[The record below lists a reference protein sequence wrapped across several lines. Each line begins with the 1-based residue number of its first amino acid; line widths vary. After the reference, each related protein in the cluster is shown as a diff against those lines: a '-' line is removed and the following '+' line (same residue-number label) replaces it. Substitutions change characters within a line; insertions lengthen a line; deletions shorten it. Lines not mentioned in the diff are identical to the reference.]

1 MTPLLTVENLRK
13 TYRSGRK
20 KPFRKPAEFAAV
32 DGVGFKVDRGEIF
45 GIVGESGCGKTTTAR
60 LVLRLIEPSA
70 GRVVFDGRDVLGC
83 TKSELRHLRREMQL
97 VFQDPMTALNPR
109 MAIGTS
115 IGDSLR
121 FHGIGDRQAR
131 IDRTLEMLDVVG
143 LSRDYFDGLPH
154 EFSGGQCQRVG
165 VARALILTPKLVVL
179 DEPVSALDVSIRA
192 QILNLLLRLQEEFGL
207 TYIFISHDL
216 TIVRK
221 FCNRMAVLY
230 LGKVVEAGSSE
241 EVSARPLHPYTQALI
256 ASIPQ
261 PRVGGRRAADLASIQ
276 GELPSAFDL
285 PRGCRFQSRCPHR
298 MEKCAAQEPALV
310 EVAAG
315 HSVACFLHSDATA
328 PEAPS

>member
-1 MTPLLTVENLRK
+1 
-13 TYRSGRK
+13 
-20 KPFRKPAEFAAV
+20 
-32 DGVGFKVDRGEIF
+32 
-45 GIVGESGCGKTTTAR
+45 
-60 LVLRLIEPSA
+60 
-70 GRVVFDGRDVLGC
+70 
-83 TKSELRHLRREMQL
+83 
-97 VFQDPMTALNPR
+97 
-109 MAIGTS
+109 
-115 IGDSLR
+115 
-121 FHGIGDRQAR
+121 
-131 IDRTLEMLDVVG
+131 
-143 LSRDYFDGLPH
+143 
-154 EFSGGQCQRVG
+154 VG

-221 FCNRMAVLY
+221 LCNRMAVLY
-230 LGKVVEAGSSE
+230 LGKVVETGSSE

-298 MEKCAAQEPALV
+298 MGKCAAQEPALV